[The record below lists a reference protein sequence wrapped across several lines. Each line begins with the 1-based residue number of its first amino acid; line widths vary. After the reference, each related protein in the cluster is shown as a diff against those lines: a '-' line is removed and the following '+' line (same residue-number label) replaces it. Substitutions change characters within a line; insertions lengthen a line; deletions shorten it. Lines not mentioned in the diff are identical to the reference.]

1 MAHIPQTLEQQKQQL
16 RLVWMAMFGAI
27 CAYAVTCV
35 LIVGRADISAEAPER
50 FRIGFSVAGIVLGAS
65 SIWWWRHFLS
75 TDSVPGGRDTD
86 MQFSRFQ
93 THSVVVWVL
102 SDAVAAC
109 GLVLACLVRSFQ
121 EFLPFGVAG
130 AVLLVRHHPFRLP
143 YERLRPLAS

>member
-1 MAHIPQTLEQQKQQL
+1 MARIPQTLEQQKQQL
-16 RLVWMAMFGAI
+16 RIVWMAMLGSI
-27 CAYAVTCV
+27 VVYAVTCV
-35 LIVGRADISAEAPER
+35 LVVGRADISAETPER
-50 FRIGFSVAGIVLGAS
+50 FRTVFTVAAIVLGAS

-75 TDSVPGGRDTD
+75 ADSATAGTDTG
-86 MQFSRFQ
+86 MQFTQLQ
-93 THSVVVWVL
+93 THSVVVWAL

>member
-1 MAHIPQTLEQQKQQL
+1 MARIPQKLEQQKQQL
-16 RLVWMAMFGAI
+16 RLVWIAMLGAI
-27 CAYAVTCV
+27 VVYGVSCV
-35 LIVGRADISAEAPER
+35 LIVGRAEISVEAPER
-50 FRIGFSVAGIVLGAS
+50 FRIGFTVAGIVLGAS

-75 TDSVPGGRDTD
+75 ADSAPDGTATA
-86 MQFSRFQ
+86 MQFTQFQ
-93 THSVVVWVL
+93 THSVVVWAL

-143 YERLRPLAS
+143 YERLRAVAS